1 MNRSQF
7 WLFKIM
13 SLSPLFR
20 ITDDSR
26 FNQIKKYSTQFR
38 FSIFSFNL
46 GIRSFYFLTWDA
58 SKNFK
63 LMHTLNLYEVHQ
75 FNQNVARYENEYDVY
90 LAELDNKEPNRIN
103 IEKEFLNQRISETE
117 NIKNKTFNKFLA
129 YIAIIVFILPLYAP
143 KLQKLLPFF
152 TSYKITYV
160 IVMIYIIINL
170 IALSYQI
177 LRVKSFSRVT
187 FRDIRNERRQGVAEK
202 KLNAMLFYEWRL
214 HNNESTFEVSIIKN
228 IEKYMFVLIIWSGLI
243 VVGSTFEQAIKKT
256 NDDNQ
261 VQSVQED
268 AAIVTLKLKTENN
281 FHDLAKSNKEEIEKI
296 KGNVLQGNYKKLIV
310 VSEKNNKL
318 SKDVIRLL
326 NLYKDEDISIIDIRK
341 TKYPNY
347 IEIIMLKE

>member
-1 MNRSQF
+1 M
-7 WLFKIM
+7 
-13 SLSPLFR
+13 
-20 ITDDSR
+20 
-26 FNQIKKYSTQFR
+26 
-38 FSIFSFNL
+38 
-46 GIRSFYFLTWDA
+46 
-58 SKNFK
+58 
-63 LMHTLNLYEVHQ
+63 
-75 FNQNVARYENEYDVY
+75 
-90 LAELDNKEPNRIN
+90 
-103 IEKEFLNQRISETE
+103 
-117 NIKNKTFNKFLA
+117 
-129 YIAIIVFILPLYAP
+129 
-143 KLQKLLPFF
+143 
-152 TSYKITYV
+152 
-160 IVMIYIIINL
+160 
-170 IALSYQI
+170 
-177 LRVKSFSRVT
+177 KSFSRVT

-310 VSEKNNKL
+310 VSEKDNKL